1 MMIEIP
7 MWLWVVWIALPVVLI
22 AAAYLMVIGWKSPS
36 KIIRVYSD
44 DNNRIDKDGGPY
56 EVMIR
61 D

>member
-1 MMIEIP
+1 

-36 KIIRVYSD
+36 RIISVYSD
-44 DNNRIDKDGGPY
+44 DNNRVDEDGGPY